1 MTTTFYRKEGRKYV
15 PVSDYDSHLNDAYP
29 YGSHLVTVKR
39 GSTGRVYNIDPA
51 FAPMIAAAKYAKD
64 DMVKVFMEAS
74 APTPES
80 ELTEEE
86 LTAWAVFKE
95 AMGVDVLRI
104 KYSSANE
111 VIDAGLAAMQEE
123 ADKTM
128 KHPSVKAA
136 WDQFMLVYQLTK
148 EFGELAE

>member
-15 PVSDYDSHLNDAYP
+15 PVSDYDSHLTDAYP

-86 LTAWAVFKE
+86 LKAWAVFKE
-95 AMGVDVLRI
+95 AMGIDVLRI
-104 KYSSANE
+104 KYASANE

-123 ADKTM
+123 ADKM
-128 KHPSVKAA
+128 LQYPAVKEA
-136 WDQFMLVYQLTK
+136 WDHFMFMCQLTK
-148 EFGELAE
+148 NFEGTQ